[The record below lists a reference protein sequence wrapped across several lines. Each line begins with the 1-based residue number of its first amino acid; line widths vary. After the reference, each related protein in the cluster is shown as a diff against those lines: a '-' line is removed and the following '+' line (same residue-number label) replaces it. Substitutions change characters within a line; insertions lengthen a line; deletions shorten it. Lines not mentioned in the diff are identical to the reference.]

1 MRDTSLSARLDALES
16 YGILDTVQEDGF
28 DDIVAIA
35 ADICATPVSLVSL
48 VERDRQWFKARV
60 GVDLC
65 ETPIEQSV
73 CNHGMGGAD
82 LLIIPDL
89 TLDPRTRENTLVT
102 EDPFIRFYA
111 GAPLVTPQGVTI
123 GMLCVI
129 DVEPRPAGLTEGQAR
144 SLTALARQVMTQME
158 LRRTLR
164 QLDDSVSRAR
174 FAEEAG
180 GIGTFELDVRTNMM
194 TVSPEFCRLFGLPV
208 TATCDAEA
216 PESMIDRSHTELRSS
231 GRTRSDGSAAQ
242 TVEYRLAPRDGHP
255 ARWLRRS
262 GRFRHDDAGAVTH
275 MYGSVQDITSQR
287 MLNEEIGHRLKNTL
301 TLVQAIATHSL
312 RDVPDRAPVVEFE
325 KRLAALGS
333 AHDALVQRIGAGAP
347 LQAVAEAVLGNLG
360 LRDRTA
366 LVGPTVDLGE
376 AATLSFSMLLH
387 ELGTNALKYGAF
399 SAPDGHVSAAWR
411 IEGDEL
417 VFDWI
422 EAGGPE
428 IAKPSRRGFGS
439 RLIERG
445 LAGTGSA
452 MLDYRPAGLSATFR
466 APIAAM
472 QG

>member
-1 MRDTSLSARLDALES
+1 MHDTSLTARLDALKS
-16 YGILDTVQEDGF
+16 YGVLDTAPEDGF

-35 ADICATPVSLVSL
+35 ASICDTPVSLVSL
-48 VERDRQWFKARV
+48 VERDRQWFKART

-65 ETPIEQSV
+65 ETPIAQSV
-73 CNHGMGGAD
+73 CNHGMGSGD

-89 TLDPRTRENTLVT
+89 TVDPRTRENTLVT

-111 GAPLVTPQGVTI
+111 GAPLVTPEGVTI

-129 DVEPRPAGLTEGQAR
+129 DLEPRPAGLNEGQKR

-164 QLDDSVSRAR
+164 QLDDSVTRSR

-180 GIGTFELDVRTNMM
+180 GIGTFELDVRTNLM

-208 TATCDAEA
+208 TATCDAAVPEA
-216 PESMIDRSHTELRSS
+216 LVDRSHAELRSN

-242 TVEYRLAPRDGHP
+242 IVEYRLSARDDQP
-255 ARWLRRS
+255 ARWLRRAAQ
-262 GRFRHDDAGAVTH
+262 FRHDDAGAVTH
-275 MYGSVQDITSQR
+275 MYGSVQDITAQR
-287 MLNEEIGHRLKNTL
+287 LLNEEIGHRLKNTL
-301 TLVQAIATHSL
+301 TLVQAIAAHSL
-312 RDVPDRAPVVEFE
+312 RDVPDRAPVLEFE
-325 KRLAALGS
+325 KRLTALGS

-366 LVGPTVDLGE
+366 LVGPELDLGE

-387 ELGTNALKYGAF
+387 ELATNALKYGAF
-399 SAPDGHVSAAWR
+399 STPEGHVSAAWR
-411 IEGDEL
+411 IDDSEL
-417 VFDWI
+417 VFDWV

-428 IAKPSRRGFGS
+428 VAQPTRRGFGS
-439 RLIERG
+439 RLIARG
-445 LAGTGSA
+445 LAGSGSA
-452 MLDYRPAGLSATFR
+452 VLDYKPAGLSATFR